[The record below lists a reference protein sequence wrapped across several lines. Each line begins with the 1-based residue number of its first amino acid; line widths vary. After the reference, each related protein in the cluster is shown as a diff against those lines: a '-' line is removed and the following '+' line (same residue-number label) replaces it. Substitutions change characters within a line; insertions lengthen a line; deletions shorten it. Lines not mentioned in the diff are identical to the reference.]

1 MNNLL
6 LFNFF
11 KKIQRHQHGV
21 PCTLAKPLLPQGQNT
36 VRDSTPFPFTLPS
49 RELIPRDHSHPSVRA
64 GPSRQRHGRERWPA
78 GRGPRPPQAGNV
90 GETTTGGEGLLDVYG
105 RQHSQR
111 KHPDRAALPVRLRRG
126 ERAPRGLPLF
136 RWVSCSLR
144 PWMVDPSCIPPCARS
159 APYQTGRQPFRLA
172 MCPLLQLCWY

>member
-1 MNNLL
+1 MEFPALL
-6 LFNFF
+6 LNPCSHRVKTPSETPHLFPLHC
-11 KKIQRHQHGV
+11 RHGDSFLETIH
-21 PCTLAKPLLPQGQNT
+21 PLG
-36 VRDSTPFPFTLPS
+36 SS
-49 RELIPRDHSHPSVRA
+49 RTQPPAV
-64 GPSRQRHGRERWPA
+64 GRERWPA

-105 RQHSQR
+105 RQRSQR

-172 MCPLLQLCWY
+172 MCSLLQLCWY

>member
-1 MNNLL
+1 MEFPALL
-6 LFNFF
+6 LNPCSSHRV
-11 KKIQRHQHGV
+11 KIPSETPHLFPLPCRHGNSFLE
-21 PCTLAKPLLPQGQNT
+21 TI
-36 VRDSTPFPFTLPS
+36 RTPRFEP
-49 RELIPRDHSHPSVRA
+49 
-64 GPSRQRHGRERWPA
+64 GPAASDTGAEAPAARCAPHARQRWP
-78 GRGPRPPQAGNV
+78 RPRPPRAGNV

-105 RQHSQR
+105 RQRSQR

-144 PWMVDPSCIPPCARS
+144 PWMVDPSCIPPYARS

>member
-49 RELIPRDHSHPSVRA
+49 REPRLPRFEPDPAASDTGAS
-64 GPSRQRHGRERWPA
+64 GGRPA
-78 GRGPRPPQAGNV
+78 AAPRPPQAGNV
-90 GETTTGGEGLLDVYG
+90 GETTAGGEGLLDVYG
-105 RQHSQR
+105 RQRSQR

-144 PWMVDPSCIPPCARS
+144 PWMVDPSCIPPYARS